1 VKIAGKI
8 NVMSLRMHLQTSVT
22 VDLLLC
28 NIVIIVIGGV
38 EEEEEEEEEDEEE
51 EEEGRGNRDWL
62 DWFYTMSRV
71 MVLFSIVYFYSS
83 PTRFVIVS
91 ALGLMLYL

>member
-1 VKIAGKI
+1 
-8 NVMSLRMHLQTSVT
+8 M
-22 VDLLLC
+22 C
-28 NIVIIVIGGV
+28 NIVVIVTGGV
-38 EEEEEEEEEDEEE
+38 EEEEEEEEDEEEE

>member
-1 VKIAGKI
+1 
-8 NVMSLRMHLQTSVT
+8 MT
-22 VDLLLC
+22 VDLLLS
-28 NIVIIVIGGV
+28 NIIIVTGGV
-38 EEEEEEEEEDEEE
+38 EEEEEEEEEDEE

>member
-1 VKIAGKI
+1 
-8 NVMSLRMHLQTSVT
+8 M
-22 VDLLLC
+22 
-28 NIVIIVIGGV
+28 IVADGI
-38 EEEEEEEEEDEEE
+38 EE

-91 ALGLMLYL
+91 ALGLTLYL

>member
-51 EEEGRGNRDWL
+51 EGRGNRDWL

>member
-1 VKIAGKI
+1 MSVRTL
-8 NVMSLRMHLQTSVT
+8 VMMM
-22 VDLLLC
+22 
-28 NIVIIVIGGV
+28 IVADGI
-38 EEEEEEEEEDEEE
+38 EE

-83 PTRFVIVS
+83 PARFVVVS
-91 ALGLMLYL
+91 ALGLTLYL

>member
-1 VKIAGKI
+1 MKIAGKI

-51 EEEGRGNRDWL
+51 EGRGNRDWL